1 MNEQDTTQ
9 AKAMLDN
16 FNTLPEN
23 IQVKILNGVKCLKFL
38 QDLADIKDQS
48 TPRLKAGAC
57 KEAYGRQST
66 AS

>member
-9 AKAMLDN
+9 AKAILDN

-38 QDLADIKDQS
+38 QDLADIKDDDADNSEQ
-48 TPRLKAGAC
+48 TTQAV
-57 KEAYGRQST
+57 
-66 AS
+66 